1 MLSSAEVGTLITA
14 LGCGIG
20 KDEFDVAKLRYH
32 RIIIMTDADVDGS
45 HIRTLLL
52 TFFYRQMH
60 ELIERGHI
68 YIAQPP
74 LYKVKR
80 GKVEQYVKDDVELA
94 AFLLKSALEDAALTV
109 RAGVKALTGGTLEDL
124 AGHYMRAMALIARWS
139 RRHDPV
145 FLEKLIYLPAITPET
160 FSDEVAAGEW
170 LRALSESLNVDAAA
184 ARFDVATYKDKT
196 SGGLGLKLV
205 RTHHGVSNERRIPRE
220 FFGGPEYRTL
230 TELGGRI
237 VGLVGEGAMVARG
250 ERSAEVRSFKQAI
263 EWLLDEARRGQGIQ
277 RYKGLGEMNP
287 EQLAETTMDPAKRR
301 LLQVRI
307 EDAYKA
313 DEVFTTLMGD
323 EVEPRREFIEKNALE
338 AANIDV

>member
-1 MLSSAEVGTLITA
+1 
-14 LGCGIG
+14 
-20 KDEFDVAKLRYH
+20 
-32 RIIIMTDADVDGS
+32 
-45 HIRTLLL
+45 
-52 TFFYRQMH
+52 
-60 ELIERGHI
+60 
-68 YIAQPP
+68 
-74 LYKVKR
+74 
-80 GKVEQYVKDDVELA
+80 
-94 AFLLKSALEDAALTV
+94 V

-124 AGHYMRAMALIARWS
+124 AGHYMRAMTMIARWS
-139 RRHDPV
+139 RRHDET
-145 FLEKLIYLPAITPET
+145 FLEKLIYLPAITPDT
-160 FSDEVAAGEW
+160 FSDEVLLGEW
-170 LRALSESLNVDAAA
+170 MRTLSESLNVDAAA
-184 ARFDVATYKDKT
+184 ARFDVSTYKDKT
-196 SGGLGLKLV
+196 SGGLGLRLV

-237 VGLVGEGAMVARG
+237 VGLMGEGAMVARG
-250 ERSAEVRSFKQAI
+250 ERSIEVRSFKQAI

-287 EQLAETTMDPAKRR
+287 EQLAETTMDPTKRR